1 MRTLRVELRRT
12 IALWLPVAIVVV
24 AVAILL
30 MYRAPR
36 MTNAVPWGLDSP
48 GTVEWTRFSL
58 IFLWPIIV
66 GAAAVQ
72 GMRESRAGVGELFSS
87 TPRPTAHRALILSL
101 SVGLAVVV
109 GYLLLLVT
117 GLVQVAVHGG
127 MFTAASLVSVV
138 LGLVGV
144 LAGVALGLGVGRLLP
159 HPVTAPAL
167 TVLALVATVAGM
179 MATESAGPQGSSVP
193 SWLTD
198 LSVAVSR
205 PESAFLLPSA
215 GFTIGQ
221 LCWLS
226 GLTATGLLLLMV
238 RQGRARLLAV
248 LPVVAGL
255 AAALLVFPA
264 TKEGNLTPDK
274 AASALVCDGPVCVT
288 KLREKWLPTLAGPG
302 KEAIQALQKLPQH
315 PERVEESTESNDYYL
330 RGQRDPSRLLV
341 RYSLVDDAP
350 VSDLTVVLLD
360 GAGTPRCIP
369 SHYDSPE
376 EKRETVARW
385 VMQGWLTGSATPP
398 PAKSYQ
404 QREAAELMPPVWT
417 ALHALPEQEQIAR
430 VAAARHV
437 ELTCQGDPLAAI
449 TGGAG

>member
-1 MRTLRVELRRT
+1 MVRMLRVELRRT

-36 MTNAVPWGLDSP
+36 MTSAVPWGLDSP

-66 GAAAVQ
+66 GAAAIQ

-101 SVGLAVVV
+101 AVGLAVVV

-138 LGLVGV
+138 LGFVAV

-167 TVLALVATVAGM
+167 TVLALVATVAGLV
-179 MATESAGPQGSSVP
+179 ATQDASPQGSSVP

-198 LSVAVSR
+198 LSVAVSP

-226 GLTATGLLLLMV
+226 GLTATGLLVLMV
-238 RQGRARLLAV
+238 RPRARLLAV

-255 AAALLVFPA
+255 TAALLVFPA
-264 TKEGNLTPDK
+264 DRAGNLTPDK
-274 AASALVCDGPVCVT
+274 TASALVCDGPVCVT

-315 PERVEESTESNDYYL
+315 PERVEESTESNNYYL
-330 RGQRDPSRLLV
+330 RGQRDPARLLV
-341 RYSLVDDAP
+341 PYSSTTYVP
-350 VSDLTVVLLD
+350 VSDLTAVLLD

-385 VMQGWLTGSATPP
+385 VMQGWLAGSATPP

-404 QREAAELMPPVWT
+404 QRDAAELMPPVWT

-430 VAAARHV
+430 VAAARQV
-437 ELTCQGDPLAAI
+437 ELTCQGDPLAAL